1 MLGIRN
7 YERLDFMSELI
18 LDSFAKVNLS
28 LDVINKRQD
37 NYHNIAT
44 IFQEIDLRDGIYI
57 SNDKKY
63 LDGGLNLTCDDK
75 RIPTGENNLVFKA
88 WNLMKDMTD
97 RQGVRIHIEKNI
109 PLSAG
114 LAGGSSNAA
123 ATVKGLNEIWNL
135 NLSSDQMIN
144 VCRKL
149 GADVSFFILGGTCLG
164 EGIGDVLTPLK
175 SLSGLKMLLV
185 NAGFGVSSKYV
196 YENLVI
202 RDSEKLTY
210 KLADAINNGKS
221 DFYKY
226 LNNDLED
233 VTLKNNPDII
243 KIKENMRRLGSK
255 AELMCGSGPTV
266 FGIFEDDY
274 SLDNAFF
281 FFKDKYDLSFKV
293 NAR

>member
-175 SLSGLKMLLV
+175 SLSGFK
-185 NAGFGVSSKYV
+185 
-196 YENLVI
+196 
-202 RDSEKLTY
+202 
-210 KLADAINNGKS
+210 
-221 DFYKY
+221 
-226 LNNDLED
+226 
-233 VTLKNNPDII
+233 
-243 KIKENMRRLGSK
+243 
-255 AELMCGSGPTV
+255 
-266 FGIFEDDY
+266 
-274 SLDNAFF
+274 NAFSKCWF
-281 FFKDKYDLSFKV
+281 WCEF
-293 NAR
+293 